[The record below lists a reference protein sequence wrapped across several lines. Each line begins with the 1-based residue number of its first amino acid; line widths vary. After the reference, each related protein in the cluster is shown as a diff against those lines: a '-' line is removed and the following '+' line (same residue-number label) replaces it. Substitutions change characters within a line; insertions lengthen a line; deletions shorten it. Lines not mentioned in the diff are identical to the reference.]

1 MHDVLAWL
9 QSSALGMLMRGSG
22 PWIYPIVNVVHV
34 LGVATLFGS
43 VLVLDLRL
51 LGVRRG
57 SPLSPVTAAA
67 APVAMAGFALA
78 AASGVCLLA
87 ANAVEYQGNPFLLA
101 KFAAIGVGLVNV
113 VALRRTAA
121 WKAHTDRQLSPS
133 EARLLAFMAGVS
145 LLSWLTAIVAGRMIG
160 YW

>member
-9 QSSALGMLMRGSG
+9 QASALGMFMRDSG
-22 PWIYPIVNVVHV
+22 PWTYPVVNLIHI
-34 LGVATLFGS
+34 LGVATLFGA
-43 VLVLDLRL
+43 VLILDLRL
-51 LGVRRG
+51 LGVWRRA
-57 SPLSPVTAAA
+57 PLPPITTAA

-87 ANAVEYQGNPFLLA
+87 ANAIEYENNPCLLV
-101 KFAAIGVGLVNV
+101 KFAAIGLGLVNA

-121 WKAHTDRQLSPS
+121 WKAHPTRDLSHF
-133 EARLLAFMAGVS
+133 ETQTLAAMGGVS
-145 LLSWLTAIVAGRMIG
+145 LVSWLTAVAAGRMIG